1 MSACRLLWL
10 HLFYKS
16 VNIKDEKLMT
26 NTVMHNFCLYVCHCF
41 HCHMILY
48 LGSVDSRGRKEGN
61 EGGRE
66 EEAEKFSKI

>member
-16 VNIKDEKLMT
+16 VNIKDEKLIS

-48 LGSVDSRGRKEGN
+48 LGSVDSRGRKEGK